1 MKKFMLLC
9 FTLLLSACLAQPT
22 PEPTPTTS
30 GPIVINPEENPYAP
44 KPEDLGMT
52 QAGVILTSLDLSELV
67 EVTPLRTQLTILGSM
82 PSVCNELRIKVNPPN
97 AAYQILIE
105 IYSIVNPNRNCEN
118 VFQQFETS
126 ILLGEYSTG
135 QYSIW
140 VNGSFVG
147 DIVSY

>member
-1 MKKFMLLC
+1 
-9 FTLLLSACLAQPT
+9 
-22 PEPTPTTS
+22 
-30 GPIVINPEENPYAP
+30 
-44 KPEDLGMT
+44 
-52 QAGVILTSLDLSELV
+52 
-67 EVTPLRTQLTILGSM
+67 M

-97 AAYQILIE
+97 AAYQIFIE